1 MRLIMLGLLCLVI
14 SGCATTNKE
23 CISRAPKSSETDV
36 TIVDNFWLDKV
47 IHIFS
52 EELKARP
59 NQPGIYYNR
68 AVAYYYKKEYDL
80 SWLDVRQ
87 AQKLSGVIDPAFLKK
102 LEAASGVK
110 E

>member
-1 MRLIMLGLLCLVI
+1 MLGLLCLVI

-23 CISRAPKSSETDV
+23 CIGKAPRSSEADV
-36 TIVDNFWLDKV
+36 TIIDTTWLNKV
-47 IHIFS
+47 INIFS

-68 AVAYYYKKEYDL
+68 AVAYYYKKEYDK
-80 SWLDVRQ
+80 SWDDVRQ
-87 AQKLSGVIDPAFLKK
+87 CQKLSGTIDPAFLKK
-102 LEAASGVK
+102 LGVASGVK

>member
-1 MRLIMLGLLCLVI
+1 MRSIILVLLCLII

-23 CISRAPKSSETDV
+23 CVSKTSKSSEKNVSIIDTA
-36 TIVDNFWLDKV
+36 WLDKV
-47 IHIFS
+47 INVFS

-59 NQPGIYYNR
+59 NQSGIYYNR

-80 SWLDVRQ
+80 SWKDVRQ
-87 AQKLSGVIDPAFLKK
+87 AQKLSGTIDPAFLKK
-102 LEAASGVK
+102 LTAASGVK